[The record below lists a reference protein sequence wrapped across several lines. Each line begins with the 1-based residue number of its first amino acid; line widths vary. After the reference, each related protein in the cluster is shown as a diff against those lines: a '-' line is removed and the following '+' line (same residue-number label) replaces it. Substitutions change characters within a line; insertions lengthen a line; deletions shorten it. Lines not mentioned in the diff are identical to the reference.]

1 MLCLVQPLLVAVNRS
16 ANLPRFFRSF
26 LTLTNVEVRKSLDD
40 MLYHMIHMI
49 HTAMACLDMTNS
61 LLININISTASPMH
75 SVV

>member
-40 MLYHMIHMI
+40 MLYHMIH
-49 HTAMACLDMTNS
+49 TAMACLDMTNS